1 MATYFFDSSG
11 LVKSYVAET
20 GSSWVRSITN
30 PSAANDV
37 YVVRMTE
44 VEITSAIVRRRRSG
58 TLTTAEADAALIK
71 FRQDLRQQFQV
82 IEIDAPLLVA
92 AVRAVEVH
100 GLRAYDAVQLA
111 GAMALTTIQLASTNP
126 PITVA
131 SADLELNAAA
141 RSEGILVEDPNNYP

>member
-11 LVKSYVAET
+11 LVKSYVSET
-20 GSSWVRSITN
+20 GSSWVRSVTN
-30 PSAANDV
+30 PAAANDV
-37 YVVRMTE
+37 YVVRVTE

-58 TLTTAEADAALIK
+58 TLTTAEANAALIK
-71 FRQDLRQQFQV
+71 FRQDLRKQFQV
-82 IEIDAPLLVA
+82 IEIDAALLVA

-111 GAMALTTIQLASTNP
+111 GALTLTTISASPHP
-126 PITVA
+126 PITIV
-131 SADLELNAAA
+131 SSDQELNAAA